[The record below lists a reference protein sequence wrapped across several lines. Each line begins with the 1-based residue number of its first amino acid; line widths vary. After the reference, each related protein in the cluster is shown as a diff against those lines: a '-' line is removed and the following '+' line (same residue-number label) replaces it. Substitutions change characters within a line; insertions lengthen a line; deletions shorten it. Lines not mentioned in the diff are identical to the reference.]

1 MMTSQRFFIEPEKI
15 QGNEAVLDGADA
27 HHLKNVLRLK
37 TGDFIQLLNGSGTIF
52 TAKIKKLGKKIDLEI
67 ENRQDYSPVRP
78 SIHLAQGLLKGKKM
92 DFLIQKATELGI
104 DGFHPFTSLQGTA
117 DVPSENKT
125 RRWRKIMIEAC
136 KQCGRADFMTIA
148 PPISFPD
155 VLSTG
160 DNFEEKIILWE
171 NEPDQSLQGLG
182 DLAAVDSI
190 LVVIG
195 PEGGF
200 SYEEI
205 DQAQR
210 KGFRSVKMGGITLR
224 AESASFSVMAILQF
238 LTGKLG

>member
-1 MMTSQRFFIEPEKI
+1 MTSQRFFIEPEKI
-15 QGNEAVLDGADA
+15 QGNEAVLNGADA

-37 TGDFIQLLNGSGTIF
+37 TGDSIQLLNGSGNIF
-52 TAKIKKLGKKIDLEI
+52 TATIKKLGKEIDLEI
-67 ENRQDYSPVRP
+67 EDRQDYSPVKP
-78 SIHLAQGLLKGKKM
+78 TIHVAQGLLKGKKM

-104 DGFHPFTSLQGTA
+104 SSFHPFTSLHGTA
-117 DVPSENKT
+117 DTPSANKI

-136 KQCGRADFMTIA
+136 KQCGRADFMTICD
-148 PPISFPD
+148 PVNFPV
-155 VLSTG
+155 VLNAG
-160 DNFEEKIILWE
+160 DDFEEKIILWE
-171 NEPDQSLQGLG
+171 NEPDHSLQDLG
-182 DLAAVDSI
+182 NLAAIDSI

-205 DQAQR
+205 DQAQK
-210 KGFRSVKMGGITLR
+210 KGLRSLKMGGITLR